1 MKRLIGFDFVQL
13 VLVGA
18 SELSQ
23 HRDRLRME
31 YEAEKCIDEE
41 KDVEEDPCETWG
53 SADG

>member
-1 MKRLIGFDFVQL
+1 MKRFVRFDLVNL
-13 VLVGA
+13 VLVGT
-18 SELSQ
+18 LNRSQ

-31 YEAEKCIDEE
+31 YDAEKDIDEE